1 MSYKKEDFASFEITS
16 LDGQRLYYTDSNF
29 DFPLMYDSDDN
40 VIDNMLMIKGKR
52 LPELLA
58 ALAEL
63 GTTERPPVP
72 RQPLDGCRIRL
83 GSLEPSPVA
92 SDVLKVMAAHPNI
105 CRFLHIPVQSGSIRI
120 LAAMRRPY
128 KVQDVD
134 ALVREARDLM
144 PGIGI
149 GCDLMTGFPDE
160 SDIDQL
166 ATLGMM
172 RRLLFSKAHVFP
184 YSERP
189 GTVAAALPHAVPK
202 EIRSARARE
211 LAKMADGDR
220 SLFARRF
227 KGRVVE
233 IVVEDEKTVAGW
245 TSEYLWCRV
254 GEARKGVKRKDL
266 VRILVRE
273 AEGHQLVGELV

>member
-1 MSYKKEDFASFEITS
+1 M
-16 LDGQRLYYTDSNF
+16 
-29 DFPLMYDSDDN
+29 
-40 VIDNMLMIKGKR
+40 
-52 LPELLA
+52 
-58 ALAEL
+58 
-63 GTTERPPVP
+63 
-72 RQPLDGCRIRL
+72 
-83 GSLEPSPVA
+83 
-92 SDVLKVMAAHPNI
+92 
-105 CRFLHIPVQSGSIRI
+105 RI
-120 LAAMRRPY
+120 LTAMRRPY

-134 ALVREARDLM
+134 ALFREARDLM